1 MCVLGRVDVWRS
13 DGDGDRCDKCA
24 DVSVISDM
32 PASLRGGTGKRRW
45 AVFDKYGRDSICKQV
60 KR

>member
-1 MCVLGRVDVWRS
+1 MCVSVRYVC

-32 PASLRGGTGKRRW
+32 PGSR
-45 AVFDKYGRDSICKQV
+45 V
-60 KR
+60 